1 MASKGSNRRQS
12 PVPLSSPSYPDSS
25 NGLEDL
31 LAHAGHLLQLM
42 DSDADDPSLRPY
54 AEAIGVG
61 LGWGKSGEGDIQGLI
76 SGLKSA
82 AETAINDPKEL
93 EELGSETLAR
103 YQRDYLEHFPQ
114 PEGMPVDT
122 ATPSEFSRWL
132 DSGECLP
139 EALADSN
146 QRLNDLYR
154 TPAHWVWTP
163 EAAPM
168 AAITVP
174 GMPPWPLALHQV
186 VDHWKASAR
195 QGVLHP
201 LFPLMQEWT
210 NRPRPA
216 APELR
221 RHGVVP
227 RGALDIKAEQGR
239 LFALPRT
246 SYIVRDVLEPAYLP
260 GLEPSGRAKP
270 ATTLAL
276 FDAMGLSKVVDRGR
290 NGEAV
295 DRRLMLETMMTAALP
310 RRNST
315 SVTVPLRTIRD
326 WLWPNGW
333 HRGRDWPKL
342 LEAFQTI
349 NQAWLPYEGMI
360 DGRWQRRMWLPV
372 TVVDI
377 PATPDLDA
385 PVVLHIRVRP
395 GDTGNGALIDRQQ
408 LRKYGAESAPLW
420 RGYLSAAHHWDQHGT
435 FKSRPIQPTR
445 PVVERGPGGVIID
458 QDGRPVTRGDKPETR
473 WTHARA
479 VWTGEVEENPA
490 ARRFGLLQVFTADDM
505 VGFCF
510 PGETPSG
517 AKLRKYRVR
526 AMEHHERMHEDNAV
540 VLEEDQTPDGDRG
553 WRILRPAELR
563 MPQLQ

>member
-1 MASKGSNRRQS
+1 MPSKGSNRPEAPVSTPS
-12 PVPLSSPSYPDSS
+12 PAAISPDE
-25 NGLEDL
+25 GLEDL
-31 LAHAGHLLQLM
+31 LAHMAHLAQQT
-42 DSDADDPSLRPY
+42 DTDPDGGPLGPY
-54 AEAIGVG
+54 AEAIASG
-61 LGWGKSGEGDIQGLI
+61 LGAGDSAGAAVLDLI
-76 SGLKSA
+76 SQLQA
-82 AETAINDPKEL
+82 VAETAINDPTAL
-93 EELGSETLAR
+93 EELDAGALVQ
-103 YQRDYLEHFPQ
+103 YQREYLEHFPQ
-114 PEGMPVDT
+114 PEDLPTET
-122 ATPSEFSRWL
+122 ATPAAWSRWL
-132 DSGECLP
+132 AAGACLP
-139 EALADSN
+139 GALADSN
-146 QRLNDLYR
+146 QRLSDLYGA
-154 TPAHWVWTP
+154 PAHWVWEP
-163 EAAPM
+163 GVSLLAAM
-168 AAITVP
+168 DIP
-174 GMPPWPLALHQV
+174 GMPTWALALHQV
-186 VDHWKASAR
+186 VDHWKGSR
-195 QGVLHP
+195 PERVLHP

-210 NRPRPA
+210 SRPRPA

-227 RGALDIKAEQGR
+227 RGALDLKAEQGR

-246 SYIVRDVLEPAYLP
+246 SYIVRDMPEPAYLP
-260 GLEPSGRAKP
+260 GLEPTGRARP
-270 ATTLAL
+270 PTTLAL

-295 DRRLMLETMMTAALP
+295 DRRLMLETMMTASLP
-310 RRNST
+310 RRHST
-315 SVTVPLRTIRD
+315 SVTVELRTIRD

-349 NQAWLPYEGMI
+349 NQAWLPYEGI
-360 DGRWQRRMWLPV
+360 IEGRWQRRMWLPV

-377 PATPDLDA
+377 PASPDLDA

-435 FKSRPIQPTR
+435 YKSRPIQPTR

-458 QDGRPVTRGDKPETR
+458 QDGRPVTKGGRPETR
-473 WTHARA
+473 WSHARA

-490 ARRFGLLQVFTADDM
+490 ARRYGLLRVFTANDM

-510 PGETPSG
+510 PGEVLSG
-517 AKLRKYRVR
+517 AKLRKYRIR
-526 AMEHHERMHEDNAV
+526 AVEHYERMHGDNAV
-540 VLEEDQTPDGDRG
+540 VLEEDRTPEGDRG

-563 MPQLQ
+563 MPQST

>member
-1 MASKGSNRRQS
+1 M
-12 PVPLSSPSYPDSS
+12 P
-25 NGLEDL
+25 
-31 LAHAGHLLQLM
+31 QL
-42 DSDADDPSLRPY
+42 
-54 AEAIGVG
+54 
-61 LGWGKSGEGDIQGLI
+61 KT
-76 SGLKSA
+76 A
-82 AETAINDPKEL
+82 AEMVINYPTAL
-93 EELGSETLAR
+93 EELDGGTLAQ
-103 YQRDYLEHFPQ
+103 YQQEYLEHFPQ
-114 PEGMPVDT
+114 PEDLPVDA
-122 ATPSEFSRWL
+122 ATPAAWSQWL
-132 DSGECLP
+132 DAGECLP

-146 QRLNDLYR
+146 QRLRDLYR
-154 TPAHWVWTP
+154 TPAHWVWESDTSL
-163 EAAPM
+163 M
-168 AAITVP
+168 AAIGVP
-174 GMPPWPLALHQV
+174 GMSPWPLALHQV
-186 VDHWKASAR
+186 VSHWKASSR
-195 QGVLHP
+195 EYVLHP

-216 APELR
+216 PPELR

-227 RGALDIKAEQGR
+227 RGALDIKAEQGK

-246 SYIVRDVLEPAYLP
+246 SYTVKDAPEPAYLP
-260 GLEPSGRAKP
+260 GLEPAGRARP

-295 DRRLMLETMMTAALP
+295 DRRMMLETMMTAALP
-310 RRNST
+310 RRHST
-315 SVTVPLRTIRD
+315 SVTVPLRTVRD

-377 PATPDLDA
+377 PANPDLDA
-385 PVVLHIRVRP
+385 PVALHIRVRP

-435 FKSRPIQPTR
+435 YKSRLIQPTR

-458 QDGRPVTRGDKPETR
+458 
-473 WTHARA
+473 
-479 VWTGEVEENPA
+479 
-490 ARRFGLLQVFTADDM
+490 
-505 VGFCF
+505 
-510 PGETPSG
+510 
-517 AKLRKYRVR
+517 
-526 AMEHHERMHEDNAV
+526 
-540 VLEEDQTPDGDRG
+540 
-553 WRILRPAELR
+553 
-563 MPQLQ
+563 